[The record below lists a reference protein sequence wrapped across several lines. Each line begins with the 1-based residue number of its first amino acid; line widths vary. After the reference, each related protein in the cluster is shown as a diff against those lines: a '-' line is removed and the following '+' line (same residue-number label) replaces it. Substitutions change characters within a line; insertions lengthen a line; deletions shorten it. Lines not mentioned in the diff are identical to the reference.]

1 MSRFRSNR
9 LHFSEVLVLIA
20 IVLIIATMM
29 FSIVILPF
37 LNVETNTITVTKV
50 ENIVDGKNSTYLLF
64 TESEVF
70 ENSDCFIRGK
80 FDSSDFYNQFKDL
93 GTFEVKTYGY
103 RIPFFSMYKNVYEIT
118 GKVPDAELTTDEEAP
133 TDDEKE
139 ERRKEYERLKKEF
152 SK

>member
-103 RIPFFSMYKNVYEIT
+103 RIPFFSMYKNEI
-118 GKVPDAELTTDEEAP
+118 GVKLLEHNIKVSNLLLWVLLFTLFISCLYP
-133 TDDEKE
+133 
-139 ERRKEYERLKKEF
+139 F
-152 SK
+152 W